1 MNTSK
6 AWYFIRVCFFIIV
19 SLFCINIVEVHAQEN
34 GTHSFVELLTGKAK
48 RDKEWYRVDAPPFY
62 SWMWRHSPKLHPF
75 NRVLWE
81 IGTGFRYKYIDETHK
96 INRSDSIFYSIID
109 SLNVIDYDNDTIYL
123 FQYDN
128 QYLLE
133 NRSHN
138 VTKSDHW
145 TFAPNRY
152 PRRDSLVYREK
163 DSLAFRVD
171 WLPMYVRN
179 TLIEDNIDF
188 LSKMCKWSEFE
199 YNGFESQYYPNKPY
213 YILHKIIISN
223 GKVILREKIT
233 FKLHFLVCS
242 ISDYI
247 YDESKR
253 LNEEGHVLDDNSDK
267 KHNYKDI
274 GSQIASILD
283 SVYNIAPY
291 YEILKDNRKILK
303 WEKENVIPLLDSL
316 QFINFDNDTVYY
328 ELCYGKN
335 GRGNNRASILSNL
348 KRMYVYQSFDNIVW
362 DTLSGEFR
370 EKYWGSTNL
379 DELYRDEMQDKYV
392 LYTMPFGAPLNLLLY
407 NLTRN
412 LQEMYDYDTNSFR
425 YDKRTADY
433 MIVSPDNIRQSKR
446 IFNRKDGM
454 VRIISRIELKD
465 GKVVKVATQMRI
477 GKFNIWTFF

>member
-1 MNTSK
+1 MNTSR
-6 AWYFIRVCFFIIV
+6 AWHFIGVSFF
-19 SLFCINIVEVHAQEN
+19 
-34 GTHSFVELLTGKAK
+34 K

-138 VTKSDHW
+138 ITKSDHW

-152 PRRDSLVYREK
+152 PRRDSLVYRER
-163 DSLAFRVD
+163 DTIVFRVD

-199 YNGFESQYYPNKPY
+199 YKYNVFDPQYYDDRPY

-233 FKLHFLVCS
+233 FKLHYLVCS

-274 GSQIASILD
+274 GSQIASIID

-362 DTLSGEFR
+362 DT
-370 EKYWGSTNL
+370 
-379 DELYRDEMQDKYV
+379 
-392 LYTMPFGAPLNLLLY
+392 
-407 NLTRN
+407 
-412 LQEMYDYDTNSFR
+412 
-425 YDKRTADY
+425 
-433 MIVSPDNIRQSKR
+433 
-446 IFNRKDGM
+446 
-454 VRIISRIELKD
+454 
-465 GKVVKVATQMRI
+465 
-477 GKFNIWTFF
+477 